1 MKNNKKKNLKQMI
14 ALGSKTAKGGFTNEQ
29 DVIDRFNN
37 WKTDKV
43 AQEWLAEMNYKID
56 DIEFVK
62 ASKVRGQYKAD
73 IQVRITI
80 LIKLK
85 SQEDLQ
91 NLQVKLVSNPQGFNQ
106 IDKRWVDKYVEL
118 WNIPSDIVKILKL
131 FTGEI
136 APTKNDL
143 RDPRRMFLD
152 EMSESD
158 QNKLINFIKENKIL
172 IVSDLLKGRG
182 EFSADWTLVILKV
195 NGENAW
201 VLKSINHVMNVFGA
215 GDIRITREGSLKIG
229 KIGMQRKGGDGGR
242 VTCKKD
248 CSYTRGGNFGDRGHT
263 VRCKV
268 ETTERLQPFDFF
280 EQLTGHSIAAHHL
293 PHLRHRLKCIIR
305 QLRDVVLIVENVL
318 QNRKK
323 GSVHYPAY

>member
-1 MKNNKKKNLKQMI
+1 MKNKKRNLKEMI
-14 ALGSKTAKGGFTNEQ
+14 ALGSKTAKGGFSNEQ
-29 DVIDRFNN
+29 DVIDRFND
-37 WKTDKV
+37 WEKDKV
-43 AQEWLAEMNYKID
+43 AQEWLTEMNYKID

-80 LIKLK
+80 IIKLK

-106 IDKRWVDKYVEL
+106 IDKRKVDKYVEF
-118 WNIPSDIVKILKL
+118 WNIPQDITKILKL
-131 FTGEI
+131 FTGEL
-136 APTKNDL
+136 APTKSNL

-158 QNKLINFIKENKIL
+158 QNKLINFINENKIL

-182 EFSADWTLVILKV
+182 EFSADWTLVILKL
-195 NGENAW
+195 NGESRW

-242 VTCKKD
+242 ESAKMLQFKI
-248 CSYTRGGNFGDRGHT
+248 NP
-263 VRCKV
+263 V
-268 ETTERLQPFDFF
+268 ELF
-280 EQLTGHSIAAHHL
+280 E
-293 PHLRHRLKCIIR
+293 K
-305 QLRDVVLIVENVL
+305 
-318 QNRKK
+318 
-323 GSVHYPAY
+323 

>member
-1 MKNNKKKNLKQMI
+1 MKNNKKKSLKQMI

-43 AQEWLAEMNYKID
+43 AQEWLAKMNYKID

-91 NLQVKLVSNPQGFNQ
+91 NLQVKLVSNSQGFNQ

-118 WNIPSDIVKILKL
+118 WNIPSDIIKILKL

-136 APTKNDL
+136 APTKNNL
-143 RDPRRMFLD
+143 RDHRRMFLD

-182 EFSADWTLVILKV
+182 EFSADWTLVIMKA

-201 VLKSINHVMNVFGA
+201 VLKSINHVMNIFGT

-242 VTCKKD
+242 DTAKMLQFKI
-248 CSYTRGGNFGDRGHT
+248 NP
-263 VRCKV
+263 V
-268 ETTERLQPFDFF
+268 ELF
-280 EQLTGHSIAAHHL
+280 
-293 PHLRHRLKCIIR
+293 
-305 QLRDVVLIVENVL
+305 N
-318 QNRKK
+318 
-323 GSVHYPAY
+323 